1 MASRERKA
9 ADKKDSR
16 VYILSRARGSR
27 DVFNSGRFQ
36 KQRKKLTTRGRARN
50 GLKPLTLKQEVPSN
64 CKIGLFTN
72 FLLGSNSSGR
82 CGVLEERR
90 GGDGCDLDFLQLAIG
105 EDKEISTY

>member
-1 MASRERKA
+1 MKEKLLTRNIQECTFSREQA
-9 ADKKDSR
+9 G
-16 VYILSRARGSR
+16 ARGSR

-50 GLKPLTLKQEVPSN
+50 GLKPPTLKQEVPSN

-82 CGVLEERR
+82 CGVSEERR
-90 GGDGCDLDFLQLAIG
+90 GGDGFDLDFLQLAID
-105 EDKEISTY
+105 EHLL